1 MLAARFADGSLLL
14 AIVALIALEA
24 ARRLAEAAK
33 ADTLDPAAID
43 ETLFVNLRQ
52 AFMLCSAFA
61 KPLFAHGKF
70 VPKRGVLNA
79 IGPLKPPKP
88 FQPLP
93 PAKPLFQLFCEVAVP
108 PQQSLES
115 KPGQLVQVCVGD
127 QPFGVVLYMRV
138 TPLGALRASRNS
150 RALAWRRD
158 RALVRATLAD
168 H

>member
-1 MLAARFADGSLLL
+1 MLFQPLFQLVLGVLFQPPKFHGVEFHG
-14 AIVALIALEA
+14 VA
-24 ARRLAEAAK
+24 
-33 ADTLDPAAID
+33 
-43 ETLFVNLRQ
+43 FHGV
-52 AFMLCSAFA
+52 AFA